1 MKDGMKILIAYDGSE
16 CANAALDDLQFAGL
30 SRVGEAVI
38 MSITEVWLPPPPG
51 SSYEIL
57 EQASIV
63 RVPLDL
69 KKVYA
74 KGSLAVKE
82 AKALAENGAERFRAA
97 FPRWKVRTEASYG
110 SPAWEL
116 VSRADKWRPDLV
128 VVGSHGR
135 SALGRFILGS
145 ISQRVLTESRCS
157 VRVARGRVRK
167 TGTPVR
173 IVIGI
178 DGSEPAAAALR
189 EVAWR
194 RWPPNSEARVVIVDD
209 PLEPTVVGGF
219 VPALAESIA
228 ASNRIDRLEL
238 EKIAERAA
246 KLVKSRNLRASALV
260 EQGDPKRVLPAIAE
274 SWGADCIFLGATGFS
289 NRLERFLLGSVS
301 AAVAARAHC
310 SVEVVRARS
319 KRRIRSSGNGR

>member
-1 MKDGMKILIAYDGSE
+1 MKSGMKILVAYDGSK
-16 CANAALDDLQFAGL
+16 CANAALDEMQFAGL
-30 SRVGEAVI
+30 PRVGEAVI

-63 RVPLDL
+63 RVPFDL
-69 KKVYA
+69 KRVYA

-82 AKALAENGAERFRAA
+82 AKALAERAA
-97 FPRWKVRTEASYG
+97 KSLSASFPGWKVRTEASYG

-116 VSRADKWRPDLV
+116 VQKADKWRPDLV

-135 SALGRFILGS
+135 SALGRLFLGS

-157 VRVARGRVRK
+157 VRVARGRARK

-178 DGSEPAAAALR
+178 DGSEPANAALR
-189 EVAWR
+189 EVAGR
-194 RWPPNSEARVVIVDD
+194 RWPAHSEARVVIVDD
-209 PLEPTVVGGF
+209 PLEPTVVGDF
-219 VPALAESIA
+219 MPSLVESVA
-228 ASNRIDRLEL
+228 VSNKIDRVEL
-238 EKIAERAA
+238 EKVAQAGA
-246 KLVKSRNLRASALV
+246 KLIKSRNLRASAVV

-274 SWGADCIFLGATGFS
+274 SWGADCIFVGATGFS
-289 NRLERFLLGSVS
+289 NRLERFLLGSIS
-301 AAVAARAHC
+301 SAVAARAHC
-310 SVEVVRARS
+310 SVEVVRAKS
-319 KRRIRSSGNGR
+319 KRRSKSNGNGR